1 MSDVN
6 EVLDRISSAIYRSGV
21 ALKAM
26 AAAPVPS
33 AVVAPAA
40 VAPAMVAPADD
51 AVLTQAL
58 DDERTANAQLQERLR
73 QVKARHDTRMA
84 TLEAELAQNRT
95 AMAGM
100 DAGLQGLHQTN
111 ADLREVVATLRGAL
125 SRGVAEPEMIN
136 RALLAEVEALSA
148 ARAADLAELGAVYA
162 ELKPLLGEAS

>member
-33 AVVAPAA
+33 AV